1 MQQHIGRP
9 NATAWV
15 EHITLASSPQIKRA
29 KELENF
35 SRKSHPLHNAGESP
49 DMTTRRLVENHAF
62 GPRQDLVTTTREG
75 RGFLAHDL
83 THVIQQT
90 QSNRLPQDTSEA
102 ERDSTIQPQHPDI
115 DMVLTAPFK
124 NSLPTNNIQ
133 LREAQA
139 QANEQLLIDSLS
151 KTAKSPH
158 KINLEEVANKVYRL
172 MQYDLI
178 LERERAT
185 KMGG

>member
-1 MQQHIGRP
+1 MQQHTGST
-9 NATAWV
+9 NAAAWV

-35 SRKSHPLHNAGESP
+35 TRKSRSFHNAGESP
-49 DMTTRRLVENHAF
+49 DMTTRRSVENHAF

-75 RGFLAHDL
+75 RSLLAHDL

-90 QSNRLPQDTSEA
+90 KSNRLPHGRSEA
-102 ERDSTIQPQHPDI
+102 EADSTIQPQHPDI

-139 QANEQLLIDSLS
+139 QANEQLLSDSLS

-158 KINLEEVANKVYRL
+158 QINLEEVANKVYRL